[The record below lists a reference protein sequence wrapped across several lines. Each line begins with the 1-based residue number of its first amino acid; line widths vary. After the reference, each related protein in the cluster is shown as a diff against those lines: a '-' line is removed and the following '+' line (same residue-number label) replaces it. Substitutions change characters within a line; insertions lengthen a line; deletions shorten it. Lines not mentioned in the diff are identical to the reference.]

1 MHNYKLSIIIP
12 TKNRQYYCLYAVK
25 QILSHDWKQIEI
37 CIQDNSDNN
46 DLEGDIKKLG
56 SGNIVY
62 HYHPGILS
70 FVDNFSEAVSLA
82 HGDYLC
88 MIGDDDGILP
98 DIHRLVE
105 DMERQAADAA
115 IPSLNFIYFWPSEK
129 QIVKNGEKGMLVSH
143 LYREHH
149 VKAGEKVDSHNA
161 VVHLLRN
168 GVQNYTAL
176 NMPRLYHGIVR
187 KDVLDRIKDIAGTYF
202 GGLTPDM
209 YMATALSLVC
219 QKVIRVGYT
228 VTISGI
234 CPTSGS
240 SDSATGKH
248 TGELSQAPHFRGH
261 NNYKWDELIPAFY
274 SVDTIWADTLLH
286 TLRDFNRVD
295 LITLFNK
302 SLFAGICLEKYPEF
316 SNLILTHFRGKGCTV
331 NSIKRSLFKN
341 KLDNL
346 FYRAQGRIKRIINKG
361 IGTSTTN
368 TYEIPDII
376 AVEQIICN
384 LKESK

>member
-25 QILSHDWKQIEI
+25 QILTHGWNQVEI

-46 DLEGDIKKLG
+46 ALESDIHKLG
-56 SGNIVY
+56 AENIVY
-62 HYHPGILS
+62 NYHPGILS

-82 HGDYLC
+82 HGDYIC

-98 DIHRLVE
+98 DILSLVE
-105 DMERQAADAA
+105 DMERQTADAA

-129 QIVKNGEKGMLVSH
+129 QIVKNSEKGMLVSH

-149 VKAGEKVDSHNA
+149 IVDGKKVDNHNA
-161 VVHLLRN
+161 VVKLLRN
-168 GVQNYTAL
+168 GVQNYTDL
-176 NMPRLYHGIVR
+176 DMPRLYHGIVR
-187 KDVLDRIKDIAGTYF
+187 KDVLKRIKDTAGTYF

-219 QKVIRVGYT
+219 QNVIRVDYS

-234 CPTSGS
+234 CSISGS

-261 NNYKWDELIPAFY
+261 DNYKWDELIPAFY

-295 LITLFNK
+295 LITQFNK
-302 SLFAGICLEKYPEF
+302 SIFAGICLEKYPEYR
-316 SNLILTHFRGKGCTV
+316 NLILKHFIGKGCTV
-331 NSIKRSLFKN
+331 NSIKWSLFKN
-341 KLDNL
+341 KFDNL
-346 FYRAQGRIKRIINKG
+346 LNRVQGRIKRAINNG
-361 IGTSTTN
+361 IGTSTTK
-368 TYEIPDII
+368 TYEIPNII
-376 AVEQIICN
+376 DVDRIISE